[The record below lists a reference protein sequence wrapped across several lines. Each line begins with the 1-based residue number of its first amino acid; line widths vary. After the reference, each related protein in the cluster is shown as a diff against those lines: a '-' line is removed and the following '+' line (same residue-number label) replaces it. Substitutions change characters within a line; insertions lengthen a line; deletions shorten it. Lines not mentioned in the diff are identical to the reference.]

1 MDVST
6 EEVAADNEVILP
18 YSEKLIDV
26 YIQRFEAVQASF
38 EENVLSFHSIETILE
53 TKKVVE
59 RKNNY
64 ILRHIANSY
73 VSKIS
78 LSNSTCFRQIQG
90 ASLKLNQRSAICFA
104 LKATFLGHQVSN
116 AMEKKIQELQT
127 PKNVTE
133 VIQILGLHYRH
144 FVPNSAETMRPL
156 IDLTKKN
163 KEFIWSKSGEQA
175 FMKLKQILSKP
186 NILSYLIN
194 DDGKLF
200 SWGHPHSSLGWKRK
214 GHSLWQHNPE

>member
-1 MDVST
+1 MS
-6 EEVAADNEVILP
+6 I
-18 YSEKLIDV
+18 
-26 YIQRFEAVQASF
+26 F
-38 EENVLSFHSIETILE
+38 NVLKTCRPVLKKTFFHSIPSKLSQKL
-53 TKKVVE
+53 KKVVE

-90 ASLKLNQRSAICFA
+90 AGLKLNQRSAICFA

-116 AMEKKIQELQT
+116 EVIQPNGEKKIQELQT

>member
-1 MDVST
+1 MQQRTPQRKQDRSPEGKRQRGERECYQQQALQT
-6 EEVAADNEVILP
+6 KGSQKWTFLRKKVAADNEVILP

-26 YIQRFEAVQASF
+26 YIQRFEDVQASF

-90 ASLKLNQRSAICFA
+90 AGLKLNQRSAICFA

-116 AMEKKIQELQT
+116 
-127 PKNVTE
+127 E
-133 VIQILGLHYRH
+133 VIQPNGEKNLGIANPKERNRGYTNIGLTL
-144 FVPNSAETMRPL
+144 SPL
-156 IDLTKKN
+156 C
-163 KEFIWSKSGEQA
+163 SKFCRNHEA
-175 FMKLKQILSKP
+175 F
-186 NILSYLIN
+186 
-194 DDGKLF
+194 D
-200 SWGHPHSSLGWKRK
+200 
-214 GHSLWQHNPE
+214 